1 MLSSLKYYK
10 DERAICKI
18 AWLTACAPTAAM
30 TTVIFILILVF
41 FFATYKS
48 LS

>member
-1 MLSSLKYYK
+1 MLSSLKYCK

-30 TTVIFILILVF
+30 TSVIFILILF
-41 FFATYKS
+41 FFF
-48 LS
+48 LPIPI